1 MVFWLKNNLKKILMT
16 LGGLIAL
23 IIVLYLSL
31 GLIVTSFLDVEKIQ
45 SSIKK
50 ATGLDILLE
59 KPAIKT
65 MPDLS
70 LVIKANDLKVGIKS
84 ENKVFFAASKPNLRV
99 RVLPFLF
106 KKLSVAEFESDK
118 LKINASRD
126 KNSVFDF
133 EKFLPK
139 EVKTPLKLS
148 FSNTKVNVNKADVE
162 FLDYKQSKK
171 VLLSSDNFRIFE
183 YSDNKKIKSDVSA
196 LFKICDLNTNTCN
209 VSELSLKSDLKL
221 PLIKHIDEDK
231 SYLDMSFG
239 DFSLS
244 SISPYVNEFSPIKFK
259 KFSGNIAFDTKKIEG
274 VYRTNIKTK
283 SIDVEFPYNNKKSN
297 ILLEGISNGVFKTK
311 FENDKVLIS
320 DSSFVSDGI
329 NTEFSGEI
337 KKYKTKK
344 TSPNLDI
351 KINNSDF
358 LKLVQ
363 LVPAGFVVYKT
374 DVINEL
380 IKARPYARVEGGLNI
395 SKNFTTP
402 DVTGSLKIFDIYLFS
417 KPVGFSP
424 AVALCDFIG
433 DKVKVDVRVDAP
445 NSQYVKVK
453 GVSEL
458 YGRQSGEYDIISSEN
473 VNLAFAHKYLIPVQR
488 VIGFKLGP
496 LPFMK
501 IEGSGKIHIVAKGTI
516 YDALVD
522 GKFFGKNIKASLDGL
537 NAPLSDGKIELD
549 FNGKVINI
557 VNTSAKIFD
566 GTFLISGFADD
577 YGNINIKSDV
587 KNVSANSLLA
597 AAKTSEIIKPRT
609 GDLSKI
615 KSAKGK
621 CDLSVI
627 LKGKAKSLEGLDFL
641 DDILPAGN
649 IVFKNVAAVIYPN
662 IKVSSTNG
670 EVIFDKDYKINLKTL
685 YKNSRVAVNGIL
697 TPDKLDLSDKNTKVK
712 VDVVSDA
719 EKMRY
724 SDILELVCEQNY
736 FNDKNLK
743 FAINH
748 LPLGAIDFIFD
759 TKIAAKGTIPVQF
772 SLKDLSKLSL
782 DGSFAPLNSEFS
794 KNIKFKSGTYKI
806 EKQKIKIQNSNISVF
821 NSNIYSNGTL
831 ENIFLKPQLNLALK
845 AQSVPMSNLGGMS
858 EYTNIAFFKSLL
870 SDFTDYKGSANIDVN
885 VKKNIPRGRITF
897 DNVSAYNSKQELSLV
912 LKSGG
917 IKFLGNKLI
926 IDALNFVYGKT
937 PLYFNAS
944 VQNYLSKH
952 PAFSATFTTNID
964 EVAADKLINPYLTYP
979 LKVRGEVILKGKI
992 KGGLNDYSLF
1002 TNLELPKDTD
1012 ISYMGANLGDL
1023 NYDREFDAKID
1034 FSKNTAK
1041 INDAKYIKYV
1051 TSLNNKPTAVTAL
1064 KVDGKVVSNS
1074 AKLSFDNLHIV
1085 TPSPLTARIFNVI
1098 FKKSVLKQGQF
1109 SCDMRLNGNV
1119 LMPHATGEIKFRDI
1133 NIPLYNTK
1141 INDMDF
1147 DIKKDIIHA
1156 MFRGKT
1162 FDSDVDITADIKN
1175 KQTFPIVLNNLDIKS
1190 KKTSLSGL
1198 FEGISQI
1205 PRGSSDIV
1213 PDQPIVFRPQD
1224 LVVLKGSAFAD
1235 VVEFNNIKATDM
1247 KASFSNPTGFEFN
1260 IDNIEFDIAG
1270 GKVVSKGKF
1279 DVVSLLFDIDSLVY
1293 DCDANLLSDSFL
1305 GLKNQIFGRAN
1316 AKINLSGK
1324 VPQSPEDIK
1333 FVNGRVEFS
1342 VNEGKMPKLGSLEYL
1357 LRAGNL
1363 IKSGLFGLTLNNL
1376 IEVLTPYKTGEF
1388 STIRGNFKLASAKIN
1403 SLEIFSKGKNL
1414 SLFIYGNYDIINDDA
1429 DIEILGRLSKNVSN
1443 VLGRFGNASINSL
1456 FNVLTGNKIK
1466 EGAKKQIIDNVNK
1479 IPLIEISGDDYR
1491 LFLAKIK
1498 GKLNSDDY
1506 VKSFNWLN

>member
-1 MVFWLKNNLKKILMT
+1 MVFWLKNNLKKILTT
-16 LGGLIAL
+16 LGVFVAL
-23 IIVLYLSL
+23 VFVLYLSL
-31 GLIVTSFLDVEKIQ
+31 GFLITSFLDVEKIQ
-45 SSIKK
+45 SYVKK
-50 ATGLDILLE
+50 TTGLDIIIE
-59 KPAIKT
+59 NPAIKT

-70 LVIKANDLKVGIKS
+70 LVIKANELKVGIKS
-84 ENKVFFAASKPNLRV
+84 ENKVFFVASKPNLRA
-99 RVLPFLF
+99 RVLPFLL
-106 KKLSVAEFESDK
+106 KKLSVAEFESDNI
-118 LKINASRD
+118 KINISRD

-133 EKFLPK
+133 EKYLPK

-148 FSNTKVNVNKADVE
+148 FANTKVNVNKANVE

-171 VLLSSDNFRIFE
+171 ILLNSDNFRVFE
-183 YSDNKKIKSDVSA
+183 YSDGKKINSNISA
-196 LFKICDLNTNTCN
+196 LLKICDLNTDACN
-209 VSELSLKSDLKL
+209 VSNLSLKSDLKL

-231 SYLDMSFG
+231 TYIDLSFG

-244 SISPYVNEFSPIKFK
+244 SISPYVEEFSPVKFK
-259 KFSGNIAFDTKKIEG
+259 KNSGNVSLDIKKNTGI
-274 VYRTNIKTK
+274 YLANTKTK
-283 SIDVEFPYNNKKSN
+283 SIDIEFLYNGKKSN
-297 ILLEGISNGVFKTK
+297 FLLEGISNGVFKAK
-311 FENDKVLIS
+311 FEDDKVLIS

-344 TSPNLDI
+344 PVPNLDI

-363 LVPAGFVVYKT
+363 LIPAGFVVYKT

-402 DVTGSLKIFDIYLFS
+402 DVVGSLKIFDIYLFK
-417 KPVGFSP
+417 KPVGFAP

-458 YGRQSGEYDIISSEN
+458 YGRQSGEYDIVSSEN

-501 IEGSGKIHIVAKGTI
+501 IDGSGKIHIVAKGTI
-516 YDALVD
+516 YDAVVD

-537 NAPLSDGKIELD
+537 NAPLSEGKIELD
-549 FNGKVINI
+549 FKGKVINI
-557 VNTSAKIFD
+557 VDTSAKIFD
-566 GTFLISGFADD
+566 GMFLISGFADD

-615 KSAKGK
+615 KSATGK
-621 CDLSVI
+621 CDLTVI

-641 DDILPAGN
+641 DDILPVGN
-649 IVFKNVAAVIYPN
+649 IVFKNVGAIIYPN
-662 IKVSSTNG
+662 IKMSSTNG
-670 EVIFDKDYKINLKTL
+670 QVVFDKDYKINLKTV
-685 YKNSRVAVNGIL
+685 YKNSPVTVNGTL
-697 TPDKLDLSDKNTKVK
+697 TPNKPDLSDKNAKVK
-712 VDVVSDA
+712 VDIVSNA

-724 SDILELVCEQNY
+724 SDILEFVREQNY
-736 FNDKNLK
+736 FDDKNLR
-743 FAINH
+743 FAINN
-748 LPLGAIDFIFD
+748 LPLGAIDFIFN

-772 SLKDLSKLSL
+772 SMKDLSKLSL
-782 DGSFAPLNSEFS
+782 DGSFVPLNSELS
-794 KNIKFKSGTYKI
+794 KNISFKGGTYKI
-806 EKQKIKIQNSNISVF
+806 EKQKIKVQNSNISVF
-821 NSNIYSNGTL
+821 NSNIYSNGTI
-831 ENIFLKPQLNLALK
+831 ENIFSKPQVNIALR

-858 EYTNIAFFKSLL
+858 GYTNIAFFKSLL
-870 SDFTDYKGSANIDVN
+870 SDFTDYKGSVNLDVN
-885 VKKNIPRGRITF
+885 IRKNVPKGHISF
-897 DNVSAYNSKQELSLV
+897 NNVSAYNSKQELSLV
-912 LKSGG
+912 LKSGL
-917 IKFLGNKLI
+917 IKFSGNKLL
-926 IDALNFVYGKT
+926 IDALNFSYGNT
-937 PLYFNAS
+937 PLYFNAI

-979 LKVRGEVILKGKI
+979 LKVKGEIILKGKI
-992 KGGLNDYSLF
+992 KGGLNDYTLF
-1002 TNLELPKDTD
+1002 SNLLLPKDAD

-1034 FSKNTAK
+1034 FSKNIAK
-1041 INDAKYIKYV
+1041 INSAKYQKYV
-1051 TSLNNKPTAVTAL
+1051 TSQNNKPTPVTAL
-1064 KVDGKVVSNS
+1064 RADGRVVSTS
-1074 AKLSFDNLHIV
+1074 GKLNFENLHVV
-1085 TPSPLTARIFNVI
+1085 TPTALTARIFNVI
-1098 FKKSVLKQGQF
+1098 FKKSVLKQGLF
-1109 SCDMRLNGNV
+1109 SCDLHLNGNI
-1119 LMPHATGEIKFRDI
+1119 LMPHATGEINFRDI

-1141 INDMDF
+1141 ISDMDF
-1147 DIKKDIIHA
+1147 DIKKDVIHA
-1156 MFRGKT
+1156 VFRGKT

-1175 KQTFPIVLNNLDIKS
+1175 KQTFPIVLNNLEIKS

-1213 PDQPIVFRPQD
+1213 PDQPIVFKPQD
-1224 LVVLKGSAFAD
+1224 LVVIKGSAFAD
-1235 VVEFNNIKATDM
+1235 VIEFKNIKATDL

-1260 IDNIEFDIAG
+1260 IDNIEFNIAG
-1270 GKVVSKGKF
+1270 GKVVSKGNF
-1279 DVVSLLFDIDSLVY
+1279 DVVSLLFDIDSIVY
-1293 DCDANLLSDSFL
+1293 DCDANLLTESFL
-1305 GLKNQIFGRAN
+1305 GLKNQMFGRAN

-1324 VPQSPEDIK
+1324 VPQTPEDIK